1 MKTDLAKR
9 IRDNY
14 SKFTKTRRRIANA
27 ILNNYDKIADM
38 NASQFAA
45 YVNTAESTITR
56 FAQLLGY
63 EKYSDFRLAV
73 TELASKKLTP
83 TQRIS
88 IARQKLDDVD
98 VIKGVMD
105 RDVLRIRQ
113 TMLHLDRDAFR
124 DSIGAIMC
132 AKNIFVVGA
141 RSSEALAVF
150 ASYNLS
156 LIFDNV
162 RPVRT
167 TGGPEVYEQ
176 MFFAKRGD
184 VVIAFSFPRYS
195 SQVIKAVKMAKA
207 NGACCI
213 VVTDA
218 ETSPLTEYATYLLVA
233 KVGMAS
239 FSDSIAAP
247 ISIINAMIIELTNR
261 MGLRLEQRF
270 DQLERLW
277 QENQIYL

>member
-1 MKTDLAKR
+1 MKIDLAKR
-9 IRDNY
+9 IRENY
-14 SKFTKTRRRIANA
+14 SKFTKTRRKIANA
-27 ILNNYDKIADM
+27 ILNDYDKIADM
-38 NASQFAA
+38 NASQFAS
-45 YVNTAESTITR
+45 YVDTAESTITR
-56 FAQLLGY
+56 FAQMLGY
-63 EKYSDFRLAV
+63 EKYSDFRHAV
-73 TELASKKLTP
+73 AELASKKLTP

-88 IARQKLDDVD
+88 IARQKLDEVD

-105 RDVLRIRQ
+105 RDVLHIRQ
-113 TMLHLDRDAFR
+113 TMLNLDRDAFR

-167 TGGPEVYEQ
+167 TCGPEVYEQ
-176 MFFAKRGD
+176 MFFAKKGD
-184 VVIAFSFPRYS
+184 VVIVFSFPRYS
-195 SQVIKAVKMAKA
+195 SQVIKAVKMAKD

-213 VVTDA
+213 IVTDA
-218 ETSPLTEYATYLLVA
+218 ETSPLTEYATYLLIA

-239 FSDSIAAP
+239 FSDSIASP

-277 QENQIYL
+277 RENQIYL